1 MDLFKEV
8 LKDDGLKLEAK
19 TVFMYLYL
27 CNNDSHMYREEILE
41 ELNLCALSYYKYVKD
56 LVDCGY
62 LKVKGLYS
70 ELKAPL
76 FAFKDTNFEFSDDN
90 EGIYFHKGAY
100 EVYYKSNY
108 IGTRKDKYSARQLRK
123 EYIKSLEINALNL

>member
-41 ELNLCALSYYKYVKD
+41 ELNLCVRSYYKYIKD

-76 FAFKDTNFEFSDDN
+76 FAFKDTNFTFPDDD
-90 EGIYFHKGAY
+90 EGIYFHKGRNVY
-100 EVYYKSNY
+100 EIYYKSTY
-108 IGTRKDKYSARQLRK
+108 ICSCKEKYKARQLRK
-123 EYIKSLEINALNL
+123 EYIKSLEVI